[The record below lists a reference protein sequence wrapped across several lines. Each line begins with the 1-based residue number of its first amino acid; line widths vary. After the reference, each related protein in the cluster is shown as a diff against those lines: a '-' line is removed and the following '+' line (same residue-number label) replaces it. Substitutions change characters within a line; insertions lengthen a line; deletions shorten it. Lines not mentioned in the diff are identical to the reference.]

1 MDLETNNSKYQTL
14 VDLMLLQILLLEI
27 LIYNNYLSQIQ
38 KIILFKKIKKMM
50 QKIKYKQ
57 IRVINIKLVT
67 NLAKLI
73 NKTNYK

>member
-27 LIYNNYLSQIQ
+27 LIYNNYLSQIR
-38 KIILFKKIKKMM
+38 KIILLKKIKKMM

-57 IRVINIKLVT
+57 IRVIEKILNCS
-67 NLAKLI
+67 
-73 NKTNYK
+73 